1 MRPHREANLDFGALL
16 KQFRARAG
24 LSQQM
29 LADRSLISVQ
39 AISALERGYRK
50 VPYRET
56 VDRLAEA
63 LALDQRQKSLLELS
77 ARKARGI
84 RALQRTSWVHN
95 NLPQHLTALVG
106 REGVLR
112 DVAQL
117 LADVRCVSIVG
128 PGGVGKTRASIAVAE
143 RVLDRFPAGACFV
156 DLAPLAECSAEQAI
170 GGALG
175 LQEAGA
181 RPMLATLCTYLAE
194 KQLLLLL
201 DNCEHIVGE
210 VRRIAGSLTRSCP
223 RVTIVATSR
232 EPLQIPGE
240 HVYRIPPLDVPG
252 SAKITPEEALSYGA
266 VALFAERV
274 SSADAR
280 YELQLA
286 DVAPVVEICRTLDG
300 LPLAIELAAARATA
314 LTPSEI
320 CARLNRVFTVLQ
332 SSGRGVSRHDT
343 MHAVI
348 DWSYALLS
356 TQARLLFERLS
367 IFSAGFTLEA
377 ATSVC
382 AGGDILPD
390 DVFDVLT
397 SLIAQSLVMTEFAHG
412 TSRYRLL
419 EVTRQYAFERLEA
432 RGERLAAAQ
441 RHLIACLDLAIRL
454 DSDWYTADETVWF
467 QSAEADLENCRAAM
481 RWAISQGNDVDRGCR
496 LAAALARVWYSL
508 SPSEGRRWTT
518 AVLERERVISD
529 EVRVP
534 LLIADA
540 ELCAALGEY
549 AASLRSAE
557 RALSLRAACGDVQVA
572 RALQAAGSARSAL
585 GEVQKGESMLREALE
600 IARALGNARLEAL
613 VLGDLGTARSRAGD
627 VDGARGLYAQALSL
641 YLELQLERP
650 AASIA
655 GNLAE
660 VQFAAGDA
668 AAALQRAHEA
678 LVGHERTNNRRS
690 AANDLSNMAAYSVA
704 LDRFEEAR
712 SYASQALAIA
722 REVKATVLTL
732 YILQHLAA
740 AGALQPKA
748 ARSHEGAAAL
758 LGYVDRQLAALS
770 AQREYTERQE
780 YQRVLTVLQGR
791 FGREGSK
798 LMARGADWDEA
809 KAVTTAL
816 EM

>member
-1 MRPHREANLDFGALL
+1 
-16 KQFRARAG
+16 
-24 LSQQM
+24 M

-63 LALDQRQKSLLELS
+63 LALDERQKSLLELS

-95 NLPQHLTALVG
+95 NLPQHLSPLVG

-112 DVAQL
+112 DIAQL
-117 LADVRCVSIVG
+117 LGGVRCVSIVG

-143 RVLDRFPAGACFV
+143 RVLDRFSAGACFV

-170 GGALG
+170 GAALG
-175 LQEAGA
+175 LQDAGT
-181 RPMLATLCTYLAE
+181 RPMLATICTYLAE

-210 VRRIAGSLTRSCP
+210 VRRIAGSLTRECS
-223 RVTIVATSR
+223 RVAILATSR
-232 EPLQIPGE
+232 EPLQIPAE
-240 HVYRIPPLDVPG
+240 HVYRIPPLDVPA
-252 SAKITPEEALSYGA
+252 SVKLTPEEALSYGA

-280 YELQLA
+280 YELGLA

-332 SSGRGVSRHDT
+332 SGGSGVSRHET
-343 MHAVI
+343 MRAVI

-397 SLIAQSLVMTEFAHG
+397 SLIAQSLVMTEFARG
-412 TSRYRLL
+412 ASRYRLL
-419 EVTRQYAFERLEA
+419 EVTRQYAFERLET
-432 RGERLAAAQ
+432 RGERHAAAE
-441 RHLIACLDLAIRL
+441 RHLIACLELALRL
-454 DSDWYTADETVWF
+454 DRDWYNAEETAWF
-467 QSAEADLENCRAAM
+467 QNAEADLDNCRAAL
-481 RWAISQGNDVDRGCR
+481 RWAISQGNDVERGCR

-508 SPSEGRRWTT
+508 SPSEGRRWT
-518 AVLERERVISD
+518 AGALEMERAISD
-529 EVRVP
+529 DVRVP
-534 LLIADA
+534 LLIANA
-540 ELCAALGEY
+540 ELSAALGEY

-557 RALSLRAACGDVQVA
+557 RALSLRAACGDVHVA
-572 RALQAAGSARSAL
+572 RALQAAGSAHSAL
-585 GEVQKGESMLREALE
+585 GEFEKGEGMLRDALE
-600 IARALGNARLEAL
+600 IARAVGNPRLEAL

-627 VDGARGLYAQALSL
+627 VDGARELYAQALSL
-641 YLELQLERP
+641 YLELHLERP

-704 LDRFEEAR
+704 LDRFDEAR

-740 AGALQPKA
+740 AGALQPKT
-748 ARSHEGAAAL
+748 ARSHERAAIL

-780 YQRVLTVLQGR
+780 YQRTLTVLQDR
-791 FGREGSK
+791 FGRDGSR

-816 EM
+816 EL